1 MQHIPNL
8 VISDLHKLDEK
19 ILNGI
24 NALAN
29 ATNQAAAGATNAP
42 PAPATGS
49 KSSKI
54 DKNKKDLFKK
64 VTSHL
69 IGRNIGQ
76 LFKKEVVIR
85 DLPRPPATKHYQ
97 AHTNLLEQT
106 GDTGIGKLF
115 NT

>member
-24 NALAN
+24 NALSN
-29 ATNQAAAGATNAP
+29 ATNQAAAGATNATVP
-42 PAPATGS
+42 PTTAS

-85 DLPRPPATKHYQ
+85 DLPRPPAKHYQ
-97 AHTNLLEQT
+97 PHTNLLDQQGE
-106 GDTGIGKLF
+106 TGIGKLF